1 MEILQAWY
9 NVFPKVSDEE
19 FANPTPMRKK
29 TRCRTV
35 VSGPSD
41 DICLKDMPKF
51 VEEQIQDA
59 NIGNFFIIICLK
71 FLNCTFFLWSYE
83 SRFFF
88 ITKALYQF
96 DLSTILLGHKFV
108 TSFFVW
114 KVETY
119 MYAYSLYL
127 IIPFKRQIEIINI
140 KISVNLLGRI
150 GRQWKPIMKVYVNFL
165 IRRYLC

>member
-19 FANPTPMRKK
+19 SPNPTPMRKK

-59 NIGNFFIIICLK
+59 NVGNFFIIICLK
-71 FLNCTFFLWSYE
+71 FLTCTFCL
-83 SRFFF
+83 
-88 ITKALYQF
+88 
-96 DLSTILLGHKFV
+96 
-108 TSFFVW
+108 
-114 KVETY
+114 
-119 MYAYSLYL
+119 
-127 IIPFKRQIEIINI
+127 
-140 KISVNLLGRI
+140 
-150 GRQWKPIMKVYVNFL
+150 
-165 IRRYLC
+165 